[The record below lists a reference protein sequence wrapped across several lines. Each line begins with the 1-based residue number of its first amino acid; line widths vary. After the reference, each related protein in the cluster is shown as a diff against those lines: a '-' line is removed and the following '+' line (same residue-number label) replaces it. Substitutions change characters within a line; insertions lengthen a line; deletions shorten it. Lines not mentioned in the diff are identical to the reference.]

1 MLIIIKLVVT
11 SAIIV
16 LISEIAKH
24 YDRLAALI
32 ASLPLV
38 TLITLFW
45 LYYEDQSDE
54 KLASHAYYT
63 FWYVLP
69 TLPMFLFFPWGIKVF
84 GFWITFI
91 LSIFLTVIL
100 FVIYA
105 MLLKKFGID
114 DGLRAEN
121 LSVDDYCRL
130 ASAI

>member
-32 ASLPLV
+32 ASLPIV

-114 DGLRAEN
+114 L
-121 LSVDDYCRL
+121 L
-130 ASAI
+130 

>member
-1 MLIIIKLVVT
+1 MLIIIKIIVT

-114 DGLRAEN
+114 L
-121 LSVDDYCRL
+121 L
-130 ASAI
+130 